1 MFLLLGQLKA
11 TTVYSWSYGSDKT
24 RRYKSI
30 FNQSLRRE
38 KIGLVNVWL
47 AVTYSHE
54 MNHGVPEKHKI
65 HAGTSNTVV
74 ILFQVHLQP
83 FFKTF
88 ERWNLY
94 EKYKKNKFGRFM
106 LPQENIKERKKE
118 KKESC

>member
-1 MFLLLGQLKA
+1 M
-11 TTVYSWSYGSDKT
+11 
-24 RRYKSI
+24 
-30 FNQSLRRE
+30 
-38 KIGLVNVWL
+38 WL

-54 MNHGVPEKHKI
+54 MNHGVPKKHQI

-94 EKYKKNKFGRFM
+94 DKKKNNKLRKIYVATRKYK
-106 LPQENIKERKKE
+106 RKKKRKRVVKVE
-118 KKESC
+118 RHLP